1 VTIDQVIA
9 ALIALAQDK
18 GLVGADV
25 GVEIEVDRD
34 GVRASLT
41 EEGLFGDDNAVGDTI
56 EEAVTRLWRLVEAAP

>member
-9 ALIALAQDK
+9 ALIALAQVK
-18 GLVGADV
+18 GLVGASG

-34 GVRASLT
+34 GVRASLAEAHHLSAYNVVGET
-41 EEGLFGDDNAVGDTI
+41 E